1 MHSASEHATA
11 SNLCSDPPPP
21 NTFSDS
27 FFLLIHTPF
36 IRVGTLQE
44 PRAFFEREALA
55 ARTVGTGARQDT
67 CLQKRRLFAH

>member
-11 SNLCSDPPPP
+11 SNLCSDPPP

-27 FFLLIHTPF
+27 FFLLIRTPF
-36 IRVGTLQE
+36 IRIGTLQE

-55 ARTVGTGARQDT
+55 ARAADTGARQDI
-67 CLQKRRLFAH
+67 CLQKRRLSAH